1 MPSIMQPLR
10 EEHQELLPQIERL
23 RAVADVIGDASV
35 ETLQQAVDEV
45 YAFLTLQLIPHAHAE
60 ECMEALFDQE
70 RCECRNLGEHE
81 EAQVEAERRRWTAG
95 AGA

>member
-1 MPSIMQPLR
+1 MRLRLR
-10 EEHQELLPQIERL
+10 ELLDAL
-23 RAVADVIGDASV
+23 RVPADD
-35 ETLQQAVDEV
+35 D
-45 YAFLTLQLIPHAHAE
+45 PHAHAG

-95 AGA
+95 AGRPG